1 MHAKFGDIATDTDD
15 VFKFN
20 EQVVNLANFLAS
32 ETNYSMIGFSSAG
45 LAGLATILM
54 IFNWTIRLMIKE
66 VLQLETE
73 KQNQNCISVNE
84 N

>member
-54 IFNWTIRLMIKE
+54 IFN
-66 VLQLETE
+66 
-73 KQNQNCISVNE
+73 
-84 N
+84 